1 MTSTRER
8 QRAAARARLER
19 EMAERS
25 ARARKRRQT
34 QAIVGAAAILVLVV
48 AGTVWLATSLG
59 GDDDDSKQQA
69 AGTEGFSQCAYTE
82 TPKEGR
88 PAQVKDVGLPPNQQ
102 ANKGTQTM
110 TIDTNLGPIVAKID
124 RTKVPCTA
132 GSFTHLASKG
142 FFDNTKC
149 HRLVTEGI
157 KVLQCGDPSATGKG
171 WRQTDG
177 TGGPSYGMAEEN
189 LPTDKRPPTRRA
201 SSRWPTPGRRAAP
214 AASSSSSTATR
225 SSTRTT
231 PCWAPSLPAWT
242 WSSRSGP
249 PATTRRTRSR
259 RGWPP
264 QEGGHHHQAD
274 DERHRELTRTVR
286 RSARRLSR
294 RALPCRV
301 PAGRG

>member
-25 ARARKRRQT
+25 AKARKRRQT

-48 AGTVWLATSLG
+48 AGTVWLAASLG

-69 AGTEGFSQCAYTE
+69 AGTEGFSQCTYTE
-82 TPKEGR
+82 APKEGR
-88 PAQVKDVGLPPNQQ
+88 PAQIKDVGLPPNQQ
-102 ANKGTQTM
+102 ANKGTQTL
-110 TIDTNLGPIVAKID
+110 TLETNLGPIVAKLD

-157 KVLQCGDPSATGKG
+157 KVLQCGDPSATGTG

-177 TGGPSYGMAEEN
+177 TGGPSYGLAEEN
-189 LPTDKRPPTRRA
+189 LPTDKRPPYPEGVIA
-201 SSRWPTPGRRAAP
+201 MANSGQPGSTGSQFFIVYGDSQLDAKYTVLGTVTSGMDLVKQVGAAGDDK
-214 AASSSSSTATR
+214 AYAQQA
-225 SSTRTT
+225 
-231 PCWAPSLPAWT
+231 
-242 WSSRSGP
+242 G
-249 PATTRRTRSR
+249 
-259 RGWPP
+259 
-264 QEGGHHHQAD
+264 GGHPKK
-274 DERHRELTRTVR
+274 EVTITKLTM
-286 RSARRLSR
+286 SDIE
-294 RALPCRV
+294 
-301 PAGRG
+301 G

>member
-25 ARARKRRQT
+25 AKARKRRQT

-69 AGTEGFSQCAYTE
+69 AGTEGFSQCTYTE

-189 LPTDKRPPTRRA
+189 LPTDKRPPYPEGVIA
-201 SSRWPTPGRRAAP
+201 MANSGQPGSTGSQFFIVYGDSQLDPNYTVLGTITGGMDLVKQVGAAGDDK
-214 AASSSSSTATR
+214 AFAQQA
-225 SSTRTT
+225 
-231 PCWAPSLPAWT
+231 
-242 WSSRSGP
+242 G
-249 PATTRRTRSR
+249 
-259 RGWPP
+259 
-264 QEGGHHHQAD
+264 GGHPKK
-274 DERHRELTRTVR
+274 EVTITKLTM
-286 RSARRLSR
+286 SDIES
-294 RALPCRV
+294 
-301 PAGRG
+301 

>member
-189 LPTDKRPPTRRA
+189 LPTDKRPPYPEGVIA
-201 SSRWPTPGRRAAP
+201 MANSGQPGSTGSQFFIVYGDSQLDPNYTVLGTITAGMDLVKQVGAAGDDK
-214 AASSSSSTATR
+214 AFAQQA
-225 SSTRTT
+225 
-231 PCWAPSLPAWT
+231 
-242 WSSRSGP
+242 G
-249 PATTRRTRSR
+249 
-259 RGWPP
+259 
-264 QEGGHHHQAD
+264 GGHPKK
-274 DERHRELTRTVR
+274 EVTITKLTM
-286 RSARRLSR
+286 SDIES
-294 RALPCRV
+294 
-301 PAGRG
+301 

>member
-25 ARARKRRQT
+25 AKARKRRQT

-59 GDDDDSKQQA
+59 GDDDDSTQQA
-69 AGTEGFSQCAYTE
+69 AGTEGFSQCTYTE

-189 LPTDKRPPTRRA
+189 LPTDKRPPYPEGVIA
-201 SSRWPTPGRRAAP
+201 MANSGQPGSTGSQFFIVYGDSQLDPNYTVLGTITSGMDLVKQVGAAGDDK
-214 AASSSSSTATR
+214 AFAQQA
-225 SSTRTT
+225 
-231 PCWAPSLPAWT
+231 
-242 WSSRSGP
+242 G
-249 PATTRRTRSR
+249 
-259 RGWPP
+259 
-264 QEGGHHHQAD
+264 GGHPKK
-274 DERHRELTRTVR
+274 EVTITKLTM
-286 RSARRLSR
+286 SDIES
-294 RALPCRV
+294 
-301 PAGRG
+301 